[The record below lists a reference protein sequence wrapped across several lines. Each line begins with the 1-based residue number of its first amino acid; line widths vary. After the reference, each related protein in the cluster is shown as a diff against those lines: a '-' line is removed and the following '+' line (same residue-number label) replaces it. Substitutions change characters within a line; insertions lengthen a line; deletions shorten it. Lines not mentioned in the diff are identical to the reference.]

1 MEKLS
6 ALDLASYIDHT
17 LLKPNATK
25 EDIEKLCHE
34 AIEYKFK
41 GVCVNSSYIP
51 LVSELLEGEDPIPI
65 TVVGFP
71 FGASLSS
78 SKAFEAREAVSAGAK
93 EIDMVINIGALKQK
107 QYNLVYDDICAVVSE
122 SKPCPVKVIIETC
135 YLDKEEKVIACALAK
150 VAGASFV
157 KTSTGFAEKGANIE
171 DILLIKSIVGEN
183 MQIKASGGI
192 RTYQDALKM
201 IEAGATRIGSSNSV
215 NIMLGK

>member
-107 QYNLVYDDICAVVSE
+107 QYNLVYDDICAVVGE

-215 NIMLGK
+215 NIVLGK